1 MISKLAISNYRSIM
15 DTTIPMG
22 NLTLVTGANGTGKSN
37 LYRALRLLSECANGS
52 VVMPSQGKAASPP
65 SSGLVLNWSESRRG
79 TPM

>member
-22 NLTLVTGANGTGKSN
+22 NLTLVIGANGTGKSN

-52 VVMPSQGKAASPP
+52 VVNAIAREGGL
-65 SSGLVLNWSESRRG
+65 SSIFWAGPELVRVKKG
-79 TPM
+79 DT